1 MSTRLPTDTRIAF
14 VAGQSSKAQGALEI
28 VSHIYPHVTPEDA
41 DVIVA
46 LGGDGFMLRALHR
59 YLKLQKPVYGMNRGS
74 VGFLMNEFR
83 PDNLME
89 RIAQASCI
97 NLHPLRMEAFCVNGE
112 RHQALAFNEVSLFRE
127 TGQAAHVRVS
137 IDGVVRLEEMVCD
150 GVLVATTAGSTAY
163 NMSAYGPILPLGSG
177 VLALTA
183 ISAYRPRRWRGAI
196 LPHQASVE
204 IESLAPGKR
213 PVGATA
219 DSTEIRNVLRVQ
231 VVEDRSLWC
240 SLLYDPEHNLEER
253 ILREQFAN

>member
-1 MSTRLPTDTRIAF
+1 MSDTRIAF
-14 VAGQSSKAQGALEI
+14 VAGRSPTAQGALQI
-28 VSHIYPHVTPEDA
+28 LSHIYPHVSPEEA
-41 DVIVA
+41 DIIVA

-59 YLKLQKPVYGMNRGS
+59 YLKLKKPVYGMNRGS

-89 RIAQASCI
+89 RLQQATSI

-112 RHQALAFNEVSLFRE
+112 RHHALAFNEVSLFRE
-127 TGQAAHVRVS
+127 TGQATHVRVS

-196 LPHQASVE
+196 LPHQATVE
-204 IESLAPGKR
+204 IEVLSPQKR

-219 DSTEIRNVLRVQ
+219 DSTEIRNVLRVK
-231 VVEDRSLWC
+231 VFEDRSLW
-240 SLLYDPEHNLEER
+240 STLLYDPEHNLEER
-253 ILREQFAN
+253 ILREQFAH

>member
-1 MSTRLPTDTRIAF
+1 MSEKKIAF
-14 VAGQSSKAQGALEI
+14 VSGKSATAQGAMEI
-28 VSHIYPHVTPEDA
+28 LSRMYPHVPADQA

-46 LGGDGFMLRALHR
+46 LGGDGFMLRTLHR
-59 YLKLQKPVYGMNRGS
+59 FLKLKKPVYGMNRGS

-83 PDNLME
+83 PEGLIE
-89 RIAQASCI
+89 RLQRSQSIE
-97 NLHPLRMEAFCVNGE
+97 LHPLRMEAICSSGDTH
-112 RHQALAFNEVSLFRE
+112 RALAFNEVSLFRE
-127 TGQAAHVRVS
+127 TGQAAHIRVS
-137 IDGVVRLEEMVCD
+137 IDGVERLPEMVCD

-196 LPHQASVE
+196 LPHSASVE
-204 IESLAPGKR
+204 LEVLDPQKR

-219 DSTEIRNVLRVQ
+219 DSTEIRDVLRVK
-231 VVEDRSLWC
+231 VYEDRSLW
-240 SLLYDPEHNLEER
+240 SQVLYDPEHNLDER

>member
-1 MSTRLPTDTRIAF
+1 MPEMKIAF
-14 VAGQSSKAQGALEI
+14 VAGRSPKAQGALEI
-28 VSHIYPHVTPEDA
+28 LSHIYPHVSPEEA
-41 DVIVA
+41 DVLVA

-59 YLKLQKPVYGMNRGS
+59 YLKLKKPVYGMNRGS

-83 PDNLME
+83 PDNLLE
-89 RIAQASCI
+89 RIRNAASI
-97 NLHPLRMEAFCVNGE
+97 NLHPLRLEAFCVNGE
-112 RHQALAFNEVSLFRE
+112 RHHALAFNEVSLFRE

-137 IDGVVRLEEMVCD
+137 IDSVVRLEEMVCD

-163 NMSAYGPILPLGSG
+163 NMSAYGPILPLGTG

-204 IESLAPGKR
+204 IEVLNPQKR

-219 DSTEIRNVLRVQ
+219 DSTEIRNVLRVK
-231 VVEDRSLWC
+231 VHEDRSLW
-240 SLLYDPEHNLEER
+240 STLLYDPEHNLEER
-253 ILREQFAN
+253 ILREQFAH